1 LVTNA
6 LPADLTGAVTADVL
20 EERRL
25 ELAFEG
31 IRWYD
36 IVRRKWAVLHIMYLV
51 LLD

>member
-1 LVTNA
+1 MLYRDLGTVT
-6 LPADLTGAVTADVL
+6 VADVL

-36 IVRRKWAVLHIMYLV
+36 IVKKKWVLHIMYLV